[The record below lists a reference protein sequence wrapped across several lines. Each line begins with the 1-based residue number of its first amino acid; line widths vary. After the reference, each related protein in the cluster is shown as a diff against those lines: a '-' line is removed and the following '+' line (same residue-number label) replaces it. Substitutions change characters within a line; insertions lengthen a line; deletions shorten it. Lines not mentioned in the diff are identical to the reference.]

1 MPAAPVF
8 PMARLPRLVAP
19 DQPHHV
25 IQSGIDGLTIFR
37 DGDDHQAFLRWLRE
51 ASRQFG
57 LAVHAY
63 VLLPDRVHLLA
74 TPRQPEALARVMQ
87 WVGRQY
93 VPYYNGRYGRSGTLW
108 QSRYK
113 ATVVESE
120 RYFMLCSKY
129 IESKP
134 VLEGLAMAPQD
145 YPWSS
150 FAHHA
155 GIRPDPLI
163 TDHPL
168 FWALGNTPFEREAAY
183 RAQLEQLPSRAE
195 VDMIIEATRKGWA
208 LGSEQ
213 FKAQLS
219 KLLKRRVEP
228 GQRGRPRKPART
240 SDQTTPPAPD

>member
-1 MPAAPVF
+1 
-8 PMARLPRLVAP
+8 MARLPRLVAP

-37 DGDDHQAFLRWLRE
+37 DDEDHQAFLRFLRD
-51 ASRQFG
+51 AARQFG

-63 VLLPDRVHLLA
+63 VLLPGRVHLLA
-74 TPRQPEALARVMQ
+74 TPRQSDTLGRVMQ

-93 VPYYNGRYGRSGTLW
+93 VPYFNARYGRSGTLW

-120 RYFMLCSKY
+120 RYFLLCSKY
-129 IESKP
+129 VEALP
-134 VLEGLAMAPQD
+134 MLENLVASPED
-145 YPWSS
+145 YRWSS
-150 FAHHA
+150 CGHHA
-155 GIRPDPLI
+155 GVRSDPLI

-183 RAQLEQLPSRAE
+183 RAVLEQIPTASETRLI
-195 VDMIIEATRKGWA
+195 DEATRKGWA

-213 FKAQLS
+213 FKAGLSRQLS
-219 KLLKRRVEP
+219 RRVAP
-228 GQRGRPRKPART
+228 AKRGRPRKVSA
-240 SDQTTPPAPD
+240 DAPG